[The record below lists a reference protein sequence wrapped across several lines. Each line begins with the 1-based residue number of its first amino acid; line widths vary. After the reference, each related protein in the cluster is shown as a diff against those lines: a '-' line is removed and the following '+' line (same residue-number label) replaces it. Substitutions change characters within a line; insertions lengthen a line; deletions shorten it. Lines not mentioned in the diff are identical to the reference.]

1 MEELLT
7 RPEIMKML
15 KVSYATVIRLEKRG
29 LLKNVTP
36 DGLRGARYL
45 KSDVEKLIKGG
56 KE

>member
-29 LLKNVTP
+29 LLKNVTR

-45 KSDVEKLIKGG
+45 KSEVEKLKKGG